1 MISIPLVSGMYLLA
15 QMNSMATAT
24 EHATEKVVNGT
35 FASILDYPHQAFV
48 AIIGVGNDSPVA
60 IKSYGCAVLISSYW
74 LLSVAHLMLDN
85 ERIIGGT
92 PIYKIILGVDDF
104 TQTGV
109 VADLDFYR
117 CHADHDLKY
126 WRSPN
131 DICLLKTREMIPFSD
146 RVRPVDLPEKDEEK
160 SYYKKEPVKFSG
172 FGKTYDPEDKFEG
185 LKLREVAMEL
195 LTFKDCTLTLDVEIL
210 LTSLCTVIWLDRSDH
225 WQLVRGPLGGTSYG
239 DSGSGLVAKRN
250 LTGKWVLL
258 GILSFGLHD
267 REENTPL
274 SDGYTAVSHFMDWI
288 FENMY

>member
-1 MISIPLVSGMYLLA
+1 
-15 QMNSMATAT
+15 MNSMATAT

-48 AIIGVGNDSPVA
+48 AIIGMTKGADSPVA
-60 IKSYGCAVLISSYW
+60 IKNYGCAVLISPYW
-74 LLSVAHLMLDN
+74 LLSAAHVMLDN
-85 ERIIGGT
+85 ERITGGR
-92 PIYKIILGVDDF
+92 PGFKIMLGVDDF

-109 VADLDFYR
+109 VADVDLYR
-117 CHADHDLKY
+117 CHADYDPED

-250 LTGKWVLL
+250 STGKLVLL
-258 GILSFGLHD
+258 GILSFGMHD
-267 REENTPL
+267 AKEKTLFNDFCTV
-274 SDGYTAVSHFMDWI
+274 VSHFVDWI